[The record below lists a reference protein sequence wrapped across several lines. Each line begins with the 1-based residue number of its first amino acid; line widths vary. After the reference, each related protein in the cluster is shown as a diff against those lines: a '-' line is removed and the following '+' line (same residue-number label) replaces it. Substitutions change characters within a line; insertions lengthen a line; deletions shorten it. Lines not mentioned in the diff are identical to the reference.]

1 MPKPRILE
9 RIGRHIAAPMA
20 LPRLVWKNLVHPFS
34 QKAAETRYDATLGID
49 TGGYLAPAEFGSVHG
64 GQAYVPT
71 PPIVAK
77 FLVKHIAAKAAGFTF
92 VDIGSGKGR

>member
-1 MPKPRILE
+1 MFLQAGLCVFRKQSMPKPRILE

-49 TGGYLAPAEFGSVHG
+49 TGGYLAIRDLSLRTSH
-64 GQAYVPT
+64 
-71 PPIVAK
+71 
-77 FLVKHIAAKAAGFTF
+77 
-92 VDIGSGKGR
+92 